1 MTLVNTDKFY
11 IPASR
16 HAFIKKV
23 QAGLTQS
30 KIIAIE
36 GQQGIGKTILIEE
49 VLTLTAPDGN
59 KCYVTAARSIN
70 DIQIR
75 SRIIEQ
81 LFGNVLFDPEMPLLT
96 SFIEFNNATE
106 MLIAIDNAHYL
117 SGKMI
122 GELLQLFSESNNL
135 GIQLKIV
142 MSFDKTIAS
151 TLMNVSSGF
160 LQVLAVPLLTKQESY
175 QLLAQYII
183 DIPAQ
188 TNTRIKRWI
197 ENSAGLPIQ
206 LLAYSD
212 VADKRGADSEPFNI
226 KLWVSILV
234 TGSLLLALGIYVY
247 RMGFVS
253 ELDDFGG
260 SSTDANVV
268 KPWQSVTDSN
278 AALEKQQALE
288 TPEELVIPD
297 KKMAKVVIRPTAS
310 SEQIFSE
317 LMAPKSKLT
326 FGNQK
331 VEQNK
336 TTDMILAEITK
347 PSDLAPDELSTQPS
361 KNDAETT
368 VGTDLPEQGFLNQQS
383 RLQQEFLATDAG
395 TTEDI
400 NLNDEEQVVAEVPIN
415 MDFFLEP
422 QAETPADK
430 PDLSRIDDEPTLEQ
444 LINDSVNLIANQPKT
459 KEIKNPYN
467 IDNQIFF
474 TLPPEQYVLQLT
486 AVSSEPVLAKYLQS
500 IPYAKEELRIYKV
513 RRNSRDW
520 IVVTYGLFETIEQAR
535 KTAASIAPNAWAK
548 SVSVIQ
554 QQISAFNDAQSVQ

>member
-1 MTLVNTDKFY
+1 MTLVNADKFY

-16 HAFIKKV
+16 HAFIKKI
-23 QAGLTQS
+23 QAGLAQS

-59 KCYVTAARSIN
+59 KCYLTAARSIN

-96 SFIEFNNATE
+96 SFIEFNDSTE

-117 SGKMI
+117 TGKMI
-122 GELLQLFSESNNL
+122 GELLQLFSESKNL

-160 LQVLAVPLLTKQESY
+160 LQVLSVPLLTKQESY
-175 QLLAQYII
+175 QLLAQYVI

-188 TNTRIKRWI
+188 TNKKIKRWI

-212 VADKRGADSEPFNI
+212 VTDKKRATENEPFNI

-234 TGSLLLALGIYVY
+234 MGSLLLALGIYAY
-247 RMGFVS
+247 RMGLISEQEDVS
-253 ELDDFGG
+253 V
-260 SSTDANVV
+260 SPTDINTV

-278 AALEKQQALE
+278 AALKQQSLD
-288 TPEELVIPD
+288 TTEELSVPA

-331 VEQNK
+331 VEQNQ
-336 TTDMILAEITK
+336 TTDMILAEMTK
-347 PSDLAPDELSTQPS
+347 SPKLAQDDLNPQVDIKTDIKSDLLKQEPDILS
-361 KNDAETT
+361 
-368 VGTDLPEQGFLNQQS
+368 PEIVTPDKSASG
-383 RLQQEFLATDAG
+383 
-395 TTEDI
+395 DI
-400 NLNDEEQVVAEVPIN
+400 VLDNEQVRTEEPIN

-422 QAETPADK
+422 QAETSSSDI

-467 IDNQIFF
+467 IDNQAFF

-520 IVVTYGLFETIEQAR
+520 IVVTYGLFETIELAR

-548 SVSVIQ
+548 SISVIQ
-554 QQISAFNDAQSVQ
+554 QQISAFDDAQSAQ